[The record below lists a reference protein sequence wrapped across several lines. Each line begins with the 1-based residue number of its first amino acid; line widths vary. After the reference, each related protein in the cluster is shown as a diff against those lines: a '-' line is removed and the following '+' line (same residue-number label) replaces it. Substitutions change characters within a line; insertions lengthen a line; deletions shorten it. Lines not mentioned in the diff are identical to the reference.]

1 MTNNVV
7 VQQRKVTIPSICGVD
22 EILHLISNEMEHSTV
37 ILSSDFVFYF
47 ERMTSNSSEEE
58 RMDGSIILTFLWRAT
73 MSTPNKSIQLMKIDG
88 RSYKVI
94 GLRVNNKLFVFKKS
108 DNKPYARIALRY
120 I

>member
-7 VQQRKVTIPSICGVD
+7 VEQRKVTVPSVCGVD
-22 EILHLISNEMEHSTV
+22 EILRLISNEMEHSNV

-47 ERMTSNSSEEE
+47 ERMTRNSSEEE

-73 MSTPNKSIQLMKIDG
+73 MSTPNKSIQIMKIDE

-94 GLRVNNKLFVFKKS
+94 GLRENNKVCVYKKS
-108 DNKPYARIALRY
+108 EKKPDARIALRY
-120 I
+120 V